1 VNNDPEL
8 MRAYDEIRERIFATG
23 VEGGPSDGAMVVVLF
38 SRTSGEGVTTVAGGL
53 AQSFGRSVS
62 RKLGRSVSRKI
73 LLVGNEQGSLG
84 PAKML
89 GVVPRI
95 LLRPETGY
103 SSDAVL
109 DSIQHVTES
118 RVDILS
124 LGGDHSPGD
133 PSWESYFPKLRAESD
148 VIVVD
153 AGSMERD
160 APLQWCRWA
169 NQSLLVIDTS
179 RAQVEALERLKADL
193 KHSRF
198 HLAGSILNKRR
209 HAVPSYLYR
218 WLS

>member
-1 VNNDPEL
+1 MNDDPKL
-8 MRAYDEIRERIFATG
+8 VRAYDEIRERILATG
-23 VEGGPSDGAMVVVLF
+23 VEGRPSDGAMVVVLF
-38 SRTSGEGVTTVAGGL
+38 SRISGEGVTTVAGGL
-53 AQSFGRSVS
+53 AQS
-62 RKLGRSVSRKI
+62 LGRSISRHI
-73 LLVGNEQGSLG
+73 LLVGNERGGVG

-95 LLRPETGY
+95 LLRSEAGY
-103 SSDAVL
+103 SSDSVL

-124 LGGDHSPGD
+124 LGEDHSPRD
-133 PSWESYFPKLRAESD
+133 PSWESYFTKLRAEYD

-169 NQSLLVIDTS
+169 DQSLLVIDTT
-179 RAQVEALERLKADL
+179 RAQVEAVERLKADL

-198 HLAGSILNKRR
+198 HFAGSILNKRR